1 MANKINEQVFYDVFV
16 RRLRERLKDD
26 NENIEISRLMDET
39 ETVDGISLGERS
51 YELEVDHA
59 GLWLYNFHLSSTED
73 HVQVILM
80 NDDSNASWDPDVAFD
95 ITVQNAGRQSAR
107 NLADSFIALLGN
119 LRTQFNAPNVR

>member
-16 RRLRERLKDD
+16 RRLRERLKDG
-26 NENIEISRLMDET
+26 NENIVISRLIDEP
-39 ETVDGISLGERS
+39 ETIDGISLGERS
-51 YELEVDHA
+51 YEFEVDHA

-80 NDDSNASWDPDVAFD
+80 NDESNASWDPDVSFD

-119 LRTQFNAPNVR
+119 LRTQFDPPNVR